1 MIQNRDYTL
10 ILDMSGSMA
19 TEDQPGG
26 LSRWAA
32 AQEST
37 LALARK
43 CEKLDPDGITVYVF
57 STRFQRYD
65 QVTTAKVE
73 EIFQQNR
80 PGGLTNLAPPLNH
93 ALQGYLQRRSE
104 PGYDKNGETLL
115 VITDGQPSDK
125 EAVIDVII
133 KTTHALD
140 RDEEVGIS
148 FIQVGDDLQAMHFLK
163 TLDDHLQS
171 IGAKFDICDT
181 ILMDEMADMSLAE
194 VLINAI
200 ED

>member
-1 MIQNRDYTL
+1 MLQNRDYTL
-10 ILDMSGSMA
+10 IIDMSGSMSTA
-19 TEDQPGG
+19 DQPGG
-26 LSRWAA
+26 LTRWAA

-43 CEKLDPDGITVYVF
+43 CEQLDPDGITVYVF

-65 QVTTAKVE
+65 NVTSDKVTQVFAE
-73 EIFQQNR
+73 NR
-80 PGGLTNLAPPLNH
+80 PGGLTNLAPPLQH
-93 ALQGYLQRRSE
+93 ALQGYLSRRSE
-104 PGYDKNGETLL
+104 VGYDKSGETIL
-115 VITDGQPSDK
+115 VITDGQPSDQ

-133 KTTHALD
+133 RATQALD

-148 FIQVGDDLQAMHFLK
+148 FIQVGDDLQALRFLK
-163 TLDDHLQS
+163 TLDDQLLT